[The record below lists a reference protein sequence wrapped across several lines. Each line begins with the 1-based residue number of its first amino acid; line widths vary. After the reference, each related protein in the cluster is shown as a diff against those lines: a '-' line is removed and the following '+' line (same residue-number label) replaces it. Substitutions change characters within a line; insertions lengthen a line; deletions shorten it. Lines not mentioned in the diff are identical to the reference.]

1 MRNSESQ
8 TRNYNQSYLRW
19 ISRFIKLVLDRFVA
33 FIGIIFLF
41 PILIIVAGA
50 IYLRMGSPVLF
61 IQPRPGK
68 NARIFNFYKFRTM
81 TNEKDAKG
89 NLLPDEKRLT
99 SFGDFISKTSLD
111 ELPQLWN
118 VFKGDMSFVGP
129 RPLRVQYLELY
140 TSEQAR
146 RHDVLPGITG
156 LAQINGRNAIS
167 WETKFNLDIWYVDN
181 WNLWLDLKILLLTF
195 WKVLKRE
202 NISQEGYA
210 TAPDFKG
217 QE

>member
-1 MRNSESQ
+1 MN
-8 TRNYNQSYLRW
+8 NHL
-19 ISRFIKLVLDRFVA
+19 IKLGRFIKSILDRFVA
-33 FIGIIFLF
+33 FIAIIFLF

-81 TNEKDAKG
+81 TNEKDEKG
-89 NLLPDEKRLT
+89 NLLSDEKRLT
-99 SFGDFISKTSLD
+99 SFGQFLRKTSLD

-140 TSEQAR
+140 TPEQAR
-146 RHDVLPGITG
+146 RHNVLPGITG

-167 WETKFNLDIWYVDN
+167 WETKFKLDVWYIDH
-181 WNLWLDLKILLLTF
+181 WNLWLDLKILLLTVG
-195 WKVLKRE
+195 KVLKSE

>member
-1 MRNSESQ
+1 MN
-8 TRNYNQSYLRW
+8 NHL
-19 ISRFIKLVLDRFVA
+19 IKFSRFIKSILDRFVA
-33 FIGIIFLF
+33 FMGIIFLF

-50 IYLRMGSPVLF
+50 IYLRMGSPILF

-81 TNEKDAKG
+81 TNEKDEKG
-89 NLLPDEKRLT
+89 NLLSDEKRLT
-99 SFGDFISKTSLD
+99 SFGDFLRKTSLD

-140 TSEQAR
+140 TPEQAR

-167 WETKFNLDIWYVDN
+167 WETKFNLDIWYIDH
-181 WNLWLDLKILLLTF
+181 WSLWLDLKILLLTVF
-195 WKVLKRE
+195 KVLKRE
-202 NISQEGYA
+202 NISQEGYT

-217 QE
+217 

>member
-1 MRNSESQ
+1 MGNSESQ
-8 TRNYNQSYLRW
+8 TRNYDQSYLRW

-33 FIGIIFLF
+33 FMGIIFLF

-50 IYLRMGSPVLF
+50 IYLRMGSPILF

-81 TNEKDAKG
+81 TNEKDEKG
-89 NLLPDEKRLT
+89 NLLSDEKRLT
-99 SFGDFISKTSLD
+99 SFGDFIRKTSLD

-140 TSEQAR
+140 TPEQAR

-167 WETKFNLDIWYVDN
+167 WETKFNLDIWYIDH
-181 WNLWLDLKILLLTF
+181 WSLWLDLKILLLTVF
-195 WKVLKRE
+195 KVLKRE
-202 NISQEGYA
+202 NISQEGYT

-217 QE
+217 